1 MMTFSFPRLPM
12 IGALLLLTACA
23 GKPVPNWQM
32 EAKSAIERST
42 SAYLESND
50 RVEQQEFSLAHKE
63 VARTGKVDLLARL
76 ELTRCAAR
84 VASLVLEDCTGFM
97 PLRQDASAEERAYAD
112 YLAGTIASQEVSRL
126 PAAQRATASAAS
138 DTAAA
143 ASLQG
148 IEDPF
153 SRLIAAGVLFR
164 SNRAT
169 PAVLQTAVDTA
180 SAQGWKRP
188 LLAWLNV
195 QALHVEQ
202 AGAIEE
208 AQRIRRRMALIE
220 PVKPA
225 TAPR

>member
-1 MMTFSFPRLPM
+1 MMTFSFPRLSM
-12 IGALLLLTACA
+12 IGALLVLTACA
-23 GKPVPNWQM
+23 GKSAPDWQM
-32 EAKSAIERST
+32 EARSAIERST
-42 SAYLESND
+42 SAYLEGND
-50 RVEQQEFSLAHKE
+50 RVEQQEFSLARKE

-76 ELTRCAAR
+76 ELTRCATR
-84 VASLVLEDCTGFM
+84 VASLVLEDCAGFM

-143 ASLQG
+143 GSLQG

-164 SNRAT
+164 SNHAT

-195 QALHVEQ
+195 QALRAEQ
-202 AGAIEE
+202 AGASEE
-208 AQRIRRRMALIE
+208 AQRIRRRMTLIE